1 MLQQSSAGDRGNPSP
16 TAARTRRPRGPVGS
30 PRPAARGSNGAELA
44 GACSYK
50 RRSTR
55 ETGRRRRER
64 AYRTNRVESVPAGG
78 AARGSDRAFPPRFC
92 ARRCCGAA
100 ERACGGWGR
109 PYVSPPAEQKEAVG
123 RRVPNGTAQLQ
134 MGCAADKKRKWG
146 ALRSWAGRAMERS
159 SNGRPEQSGR
169 VGQSGIVGRLS
180 NMSGLRPSGS
190 RPESAAFE
198 ALL

>member
-30 PRPAARGSNGAELA
+30 PRPAARISNGAELA

-92 ARRCCGAA
+92 ARSCCGAA
-100 ERACGGWGR
+100 GGAGR
-109 PYVSPPAEQKEAVG
+109 TCLPRRSRKRPSDVAFRTGLPSCRWAAQPTKKGNGVPYVVG
-123 RRVPNGTAQLQ
+123 P
-134 MGCAADKKRKWG
+134 DEPWSG
-146 ALRSWAGRAMERS
+146 ALTAGQS
-159 SNGRPEQSGR
+159 SR
-169 VGQSGIVGRLS
+169 VGSVS
-180 NMSGLRPSGS
+180 PV
-190 RPESAAFE
+190 
-198 ALL
+198 